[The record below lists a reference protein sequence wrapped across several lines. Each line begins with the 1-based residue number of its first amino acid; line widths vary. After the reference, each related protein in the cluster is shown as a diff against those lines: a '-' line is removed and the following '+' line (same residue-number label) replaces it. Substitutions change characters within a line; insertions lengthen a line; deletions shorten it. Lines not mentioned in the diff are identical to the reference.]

1 MSTRISEKCSREFT
15 YFVQENSPFL
25 FTKILPPGDVGKFFH
40 FLEDSLKGH
49 AWIIFHS
56 AREVDGTL
64 HCTARALYM
73 GELRKNTTKKP
84 GNFGKIETVGTKKN
98 YEVNFFHSLINLN
111 FSLI

>member
-1 MSTRISEKCSREFT
+1 MSTRISEKCSREFA
-15 YFVQENSPFL
+15 YFVHENSPFL
-25 FTKILPPGDVGKFFH
+25 STKILPPSDVGKLFN

-73 GELRKNTTKKP
+73 GELRKNTTSTGTITKKP
-84 GNFGKIETVGTKKN
+84 GYFGKFETVGTKKI
-98 YEVNFFHSLINLN
+98 YEVFFFIP
-111 FSLI
+111 

>member
-1 MSTRISEKCSREFT
+1 MSTRISEKFSREFT

-25 FTKILPPGDVGKFFH
+25 STKIFPPSDVGKFFN

-64 HCTARALYM
+64 HCTA
-73 GELRKNTTKKP
+73 TTHASHYSQCT
-84 GNFGKIETVGTKKN
+84 GNFA
-98 YEVNFFHSLINLN
+98 FLIFLN
-111 FSLI
+111 